1 MPPELL
7 RALLTIGFGALAG
20 GLTNTLA
27 VWMLFHPHE
36 PPRWGRRRLHLFH
49 GAIPKN
55 QGLLAEAV
63 GRTVGDRL
71 LSNEDLTA
79 ILAAR
84 EFREAFGGR
93 LERFLS
99 ELLETRHGSLREIL
113 PDGAAGTAEEL
124 LGEATAILAER
135 LLAWLDARE
144 FEMLAEKALRELRA
158 RIYERPVNELLT
170 PAREEELAALAE
182 DWAAS
187 HVAGDAFR
195 ETVERQVEAA
205 LEHLLGDGRTLD
217 EILPTDIVASLQRIL
232 SGTLPVGV
240 RKLAGILEDAAA
252 RQRLESFA
260 HDLLKRLLRDLRLH
274 QRIVARLV
282 ITDETLER
290 AFEALEEEGAQRLSE
305 MLLDP
310 VVQEATARRV
320 NDIVGEL
327 LRRPVASLLGQP
339 GQEDRRRVR
348 DALAGWIVAVARDP
362 GTHGFLLGR
371 IRHAASRAA
380 GRSWGDLLDR
390 VPPERVTAATISLA
404 RSDAARARCRDAL
417 GLLVRGILDVPI
429 GRPVDWLPPGAAGRA
444 ERALSGPLWAW
455 IQTQVPEVVRTLDV
469 GRRVEEKVRTYPA
482 SKLEETIR
490 RITARELRLIVRL
503 GYLLGAGIGGI
514 LLAVSALVD

>member
-36 PPRWGRRRLHLFH
+36 PPRWGRLRLHLFH

-63 GRTVGDRL
+63 GRTVGNQL

-79 ILAAR
+79 ILATR
-84 EFREAFGGR
+84 EFREAFDGR

-135 LLAWLDARE
+135 LLAWLDSRE
-144 FEMLAEKALRELRA
+144 FEILAGEALRELRA
-158 RIYERPVNELLT
+158 HISERPVNELLT
-170 PAREEELAALAE
+170 PAREEQLAALAE
-182 DWAAS
+182 EWAGS

-195 ETVERQVEAA
+195 ETVEKQVEAA
-205 LEHLLGDGRTLD
+205 LEHVLGDGRTLD
-217 EILPTDIVASLQRIL
+217 DILPTDIVASLQRIL
-232 SGTLPVGV
+232 SGALPVGV
-240 RKLAGILEDAAA
+240 RKLAGILEDTAA
-252 RQRLESFA
+252 RQHLESTA

-274 QRIVARLV
+274 QRIVARLM
-282 ITDETLER
+282 ITEETLER
-290 AFEALEEEGAQRLSE
+290 AFDALEEEGAQRLSE
-305 MLLDP
+305 VLLDP
-310 VVQEATARRV
+310 VVQEAAARRV
-320 NDIVGEL
+320 NDIVGEF

-339 GQEDRRRVR
+339 GQEHHRRVR
-348 DALAGWIVAVARDP
+348 NALTDWIVAVARDP
-362 GTHGFLLGR
+362 GTHGFLLER

-390 VPPERVTAATISLA
+390 VSAEHVSAATISLA
-404 RSDAARARCRDAL
+404 RSDAGRAGLRNTL
-417 GLLVRGILDVPI
+417 GVLVRSTLDVPV
-429 GRPVDWLPPGAAGRA
+429 GRPVDWLPPGTARRA
-444 ERALSGPLWAW
+444 ERALSNPLWAW

-469 GRRVEEKVRTYPA
+469 GPRVEEKVRTYPA
-482 SKLEETIR
+482 SKLEEMIR

-514 LLAVSALVD
+514 LVAVNALVG